1 MFRTILRRFTK
12 SSAVILWITAL
23 LVLLFSGFVRQAL
36 SDVAIPTSPQTDTTL
51 PEPQLNFQT
60 LFNFSDDQPV
70 VDTDELVE
78 FRGYIDRF
86 GTGLEDLSVE
96 QLNSAGLSQL
106 QLFLVDQVPLAPDQN
121 PRDRQLKRW
130 QLLEQ
135 QGEYEELH
143 QQLWRAFLDD
153 EGLARSEVGIRLASS
168 ILKHGSPSEARDVY
182 RRLLVWPDLR
192 EGVIRQARYGIIQT
206 FFAQEYFDDASLAAH
221 TFETAYRPD
230 QPSWKLLKAQ
240 IAISLDEP
248 NQAITSLS
256 GIMSPT
262 ADLWRTFA
270 RWLNSD
276 LSDSDALH
284 QLGLVS
290 IPSDNRN
297 LKVLR
302 EAIIIRIADS
312 SEYAELRARGIE
324 FLIESEAKVPSF
336 FNFDLKRSLLTAYFD
351 IAENVLKNR
360 GIDKTE
366 RDRAWGLVLYG
377 KSIDILHRRALG
389 IFLNRESNDSEE
401 SPMSYEW
408 LVNNCAED
416 SSDFLLSVF
425 FGEEGLL
432 EKFQNLDDGVLILLV
447 DRALRQ
453 SDVTLAANLQSKID
467 SPPPG
472 INIDAWT
479 LRSARIQ
486 VLGGKPAIGASQ
498 LAAWFSTVDQ
508 LSLGSLDRAMQI
520 VFDLQFLGE
529 HEIAIQLFK
538 QMAHLIR
545 TEEQKKELFYWMAQ
559 SWAGLGDYP
568 RAAVY
573 YLESASLTGESDLLW
588 RQSALYKAGQ
598 SLEDAEYYSDAKKVY
613 KMLLGNSSDPK
624 MLAKLQYR
632 LAQIQLAELHRVK
645 P

>member
-36 SDVAIPTSPQTDTTL
+36 SDVAIPTSPQTETTL

-230 QPSWKLLKAQ
+230 
-240 IAISLDEP
+240 
-248 NQAITSLS
+248 
-256 GIMSPT
+256 
-262 ADLWRTFA
+262 
-270 RWLNSD
+270 
-276 LSDSDALH
+276 
-284 QLGLVS
+284 
-290 IPSDNRN
+290 
-297 LKVLR
+297 
-302 EAIIIRIADS
+302 
-312 SEYAELRARGIE
+312 
-324 FLIESEAKVPSF
+324 
-336 FNFDLKRSLLTAYFD
+336 
-351 IAENVLKNR
+351 
-360 GIDKTE
+360 
-366 RDRAWGLVLYG
+366 
-377 KSIDILHRRALG
+377 
-389 IFLNRESNDSEE
+389 
-401 SPMSYEW
+401 
-408 LVNNCAED
+408 
-416 SSDFLLSVF
+416 
-425 FGEEGLL
+425 
-432 EKFQNLDDGVLILLV
+432 
-447 DRALRQ
+447 
-453 SDVTLAANLQSKID
+453 
-467 SPPPG
+467 
-472 INIDAWT
+472 
-479 LRSARIQ
+479 
-486 VLGGKPAIGASQ
+486 
-498 LAAWFSTVDQ
+498 
-508 LSLGSLDRAMQI
+508 
-520 VFDLQFLGE
+520 
-529 HEIAIQLFK
+529 
-538 QMAHLIR
+538 
-545 TEEQKKELFYWMAQ
+545 
-559 SWAGLGDYP
+559 
-568 RAAVY
+568 
-573 YLESASLTGESDLLW
+573 
-588 RQSALYKAGQ
+588 
-598 SLEDAEYYSDAKKVY
+598 
-613 KMLLGNSSDPK
+613 
-624 MLAKLQYR
+624 
-632 LAQIQLAELHRVK
+632 
-645 P
+645 